1 MMTNKQRFVF
11 DTNVLISAFLFSQ
24 SKPRQAL
31 NQAQDIGV
39 LIFSGSVFSELKE
52 VLYRPKF
59 DRYLTKE
66 RRQELLEDL
75 TQATQFIDVTE
86 QISECRDP
94 KDNKYLELA
103 VSGQA
108 ECIVTGDDDLLVLNP
123 WRGIEILT
131 VQEFLAKN
139 SKNSSTP

>member
-1 MMTNKQRFVF
+1 MMTNNRRFVF

-31 NQAQDIGV
+31 DQAQDIGIILLSNSV
-39 LIFSGSVFSELKE
+39 LSELEE

-66 RRQELLEDL
+66 RRQEFIENL
-75 TQATQFIDVTE
+75 TETSQLIDVTE
-86 QISECRDP
+86 QINECRDI

-103 VSGQA
+103 LSGQA

-123 WRGIEILT
+123 WRDIEILN
-131 VQEFLAKN
+131 VQEFLA
-139 SKNSSTP
+139 SK

>member
-1 MMTNKQRFVF
+1 MMTNNRRFVF

-31 NQAQDIGV
+31 DQATVIGV
-39 LIFSGSVFSELKE
+39 ILLSNSVLSELEE

-66 RRQELLEDL
+66 RRQEFLEDL
-75 TQATQFIDVTE
+75 TENAQFIDVTE
-86 QISECRDP
+86 QINECRDP

-103 VSGQA
+103 LSGQA

-131 VQEFLAKN
+131 VQEFLA
-139 SKNSSTP
+139 SK

>member
-1 MMTNKQRFVF
+1 MMNNRRFVF

-31 NQAQDIGV
+31 DKAQDIGV
-39 LIFSGSVFSELKE
+39 IVLSNNVLSELEE

-59 DRYLTKE
+59 DKYLTKE
-66 RRQELLEDL
+66 RRQEFLEYL
-75 TQATQFIDVTE
+75 TENAQFIDVTE
-86 QISECRDP
+86 KINECRDP

-103 VSGQA
+103 VSGKA
-108 ECIVTGDDDLLVLNP
+108 ECIVTGDDDLLVLKP

-139 SKNSSTP
+139 

>member
-1 MMTNKQRFVF
+1 MTNNRRFVF

-31 NQAQDIGV
+31 DQATVIGV
-39 LIFSGSVFSELKE
+39 IILSNSVLSELEE

-59 DRYLTKE
+59 DRYLTKK
-66 RRQELLEDL
+66 RRQEFLENL
-75 TQATQFIDVTE
+75 TENAQFIDVTE
-86 QISECRDP
+86 QINECRDP

-103 VSGQA
+103 VSGQS

-131 VQEFLAKN
+131 VQEFLA
-139 SKNSSTP
+139 SK

>member
-1 MMTNKQRFVF
+1 MTNNRWFIF

-31 NQAQDIGV
+31 DQATVIGV
-39 LIFSGSVFSELKE
+39 IILSNSVLSELEE

-59 DRYLTKE
+59 DRYLTKK
-66 RRQELLEDL
+66 RRQEFLENL
-75 TQATQFIDVTE
+75 TENAQFIDVTE
-86 QISECRDP
+86 QINECRDP

-103 VSGQA
+103 VSGQS

-131 VQEFLAKN
+131 VQEFLA
-139 SKNSSTP
+139 SK

>member
-31 NQAQDIGV
+31 DQAQDIGV
-39 LIFSGSVFSELKE
+39 LIFSSSVFSELRE

-59 DRYLTKE
+59 DRYLTEE

-75 TQATQFIDVTE
+75 TQTAQFIDVTE

-108 ECIVTGDDDLLVLNP
+108 ECIVTGDDDLLVLNSF
-123 WRGIEILT
+123 RGIEILT
-131 VQEFLAKN
+131 VQEFLARN
-139 SKNSSTP
+139 